1 MKLFS
6 KRQTTPAEAGR
17 PDRRAVV
24 VGAGVAGTAAVA
36 AHALQRAG
44 VDAPA
49 QPSASVASTEGAG
62 YRLTPH
68 VRRYY
73 ETTRA

>member
-6 KRQTTPAEAGR
+6 KRPSTPADAGR
-17 PDRRAVV
+17 LDRRTL
-24 VGAGVAGTAAVA
+24 VGVAGVAGTAAVA
-36 AHALQRAG
+36 ARALHGAG
-44 VDAPA
+44 VDATA
-49 QPSASVASTEGAG
+49 QPSASVASTEGEG

-73 ETTRA
+73 ETTKA

>member
-6 KRQTTPAEAGR
+6 KRQTTPADAGR
-17 PDRRAVV
+17 LDRRAVV
-24 VGAGVAGTAAVA
+24 VGAGVAGAAAVA
-36 AHALQRAG
+36 AHSLHRAG

-49 QPSASVASTEGAG
+49 RPSASVASTEGEG

-73 ETTRA
+73 ETTKA